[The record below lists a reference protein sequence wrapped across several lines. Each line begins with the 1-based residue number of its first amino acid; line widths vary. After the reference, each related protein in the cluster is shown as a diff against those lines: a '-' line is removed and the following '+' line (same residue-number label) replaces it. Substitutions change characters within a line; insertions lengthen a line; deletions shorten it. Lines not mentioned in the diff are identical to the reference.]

1 VARTAQSST
10 YRILFAPLI
19 PIPLE
24 RTPFPATVRRPAAS
38 GLELSRLVGD
48 KRGAMAITFELL
60 DLIDNLRKIAYR

>member
-1 VARTAQSST
+1 
-10 YRILFAPLI
+10 LI